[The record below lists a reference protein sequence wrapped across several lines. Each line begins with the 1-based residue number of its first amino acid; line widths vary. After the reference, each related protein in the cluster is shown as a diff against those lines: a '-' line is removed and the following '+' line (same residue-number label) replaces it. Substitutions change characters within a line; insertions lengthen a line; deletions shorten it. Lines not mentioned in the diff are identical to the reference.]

1 MTQHPLPAFIIEDYA
16 MASVELYNPQE
27 SKSSSALSTLQLL
40 QLTRPSYK
48 CRFVRQGD
56 TFHLLVYLNQHAKVP
71 FLRVPADSLY
81 QSAMEF
87 IGYEKSL

>member
-1 MTQHPLPAFIIEDYA
+1 

-27 SKSSSALSTLQLL
+27 PTPSSALSNLQLL

-56 TFHLLVYLNQHAKVP
+56 TFHLLVYLNQHAKIP

-81 QSAMEF
+81 QSALEF
-87 IGYEKSL
+87 IGYENAI